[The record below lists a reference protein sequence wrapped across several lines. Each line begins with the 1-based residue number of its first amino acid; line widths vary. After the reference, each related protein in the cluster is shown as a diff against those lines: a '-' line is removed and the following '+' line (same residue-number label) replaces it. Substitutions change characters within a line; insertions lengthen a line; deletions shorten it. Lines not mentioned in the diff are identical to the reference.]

1 MLTLPI
7 SEDHRG
13 ILAFFVMVSSLYPIM
28 ALAFNLLGFAS
39 SLFTIWP
46 FLIFGIVWVVLIWM
60 VVKVLGAP
68 RTRHV

>member
-1 MLTLPI
+1 MLTLPM

-13 ILAFFVMVSSLYPIM
+13 ILAFFVMVSSLYPII
-28 ALAFNLLGFAS
+28 ALAFNLLGLGS

-46 FLIFGIVWVVLIWM
+46 LLVFGVVWVVLIWM
-60 VVKVLGAP
+60 VGKVLGAP